1 MKMKPDGKLSEKAA
15 AISGAL
21 TGVVLH
27 AGMGMFGWG
36 ASGMMGGAFG
46 SRYYGM
52 MQFANPVYGFGGLF
66 FGTLL
71 GLIVGGFVGWL
82 IAVTYNW
89 GLRQ

>member
-1 MKMKPDGKLSEKAA
+1 MKMYGKLNEKAA
-15 AISGAL
+15 TISGAL

-27 AGMGMFGWG
+27 AGMGLFGWG
-36 ASGMMGGAFG
+36 ASGMMAGAFG

-52 MQFANPVYGFGGLF
+52 MQFGSPAFGFGGLF
-66 FGTLL
+66 VGAAL
-71 GLIVGGFVGWL
+71 GLLVGGFVGWL